1 MTQEQGEDEKLV
13 SSLFL
18 LALATGFRVSQLAA
32 LTRDINFTFFG
43 EDNAHLTLTPSPT
56 FLAKNERLDILIAPL
71 RVPALREGHRHLP
84 LCPVLATRAYIENT
98 NHLAPEHLFYNSR
111 SHKPL
116 RTRTISKLLCRTIER
131 ADPGNS
137 LRAHSIR
144 GMAASLAFLRSCS
157 LAKVQELGGWA
168 IESFLNRYL
177 LHDVQRPGCVTLG
190 TTPPS

>member
-1 MTQEQGEDEKLV
+1 MVIIFT
-13 SSLFL
+13 
-18 LALATGFRVSQLAA
+18 
-32 LTRDINFTFFG
+32 NFTFFG
-43 EDNAHLTLTPSPT
+43 EDNFHLTLIPSPT
-56 FLAKNERLDILIAPL
+56 FLAKNERSDSLIAPL

-84 LCPVLATRAYIENT
+84 LCPVLAIRVYIENT
-98 NHLAPEHLFYNSR
+98 KHLAPEHSR

-157 LAKVQELGGWA
+157 LARVQELVGWT